1 MIMTIIT
8 KMWRRNIPESSSK
21 IFHVSSYHICYYITL
36 RIFSRHS
43 SKAIMLLQ
51 SKVHKQEM
59 KPHPTNDNRG
69 KSRQMHENDD
79 TETKIVFCRISFDF
93 D

>member
-1 MIMTIIT
+1 
-8 KMWRRNIPESSSK
+8 
-21 IFHVSSYHICYYITL
+21 
-36 RIFSRHS
+36 
-43 SKAIMLLQ
+43 MLLQ

-79 TETKIVFCRISFDF
+79 METKIVSCRISFDL

>member
-1 MIMTIIT
+1 MISTIIIHL
-8 KMWRRNIPESSSK
+8 RRNIPDSSSK
-21 IFHVSSYHICYYITL
+21 IYDFNSHDICYYITP
-36 RIFSRHS
+36 RTFSWHS
-43 SKAIMLLQ
+43 SKVIILLQ

-79 TETKIVFCRISFDF
+79 METKIVSCRISFDL